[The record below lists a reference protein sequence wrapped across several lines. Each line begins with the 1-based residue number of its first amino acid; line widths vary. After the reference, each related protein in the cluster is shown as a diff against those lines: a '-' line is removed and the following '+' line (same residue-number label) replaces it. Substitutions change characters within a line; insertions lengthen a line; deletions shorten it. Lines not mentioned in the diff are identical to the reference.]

1 MRWMREKPSFQ
12 MMWKIIN
19 PLLTV
24 VDYLD
29 KKACDVETHT
39 PFLQCIT
46 CVGLMMSN
54 EADKNSAD
62 TSKIEN
68 AKELGAYVAGGA
80 AAGAGVSHV
89 VGGMGLAV
97 AGTGVGIG
105 LGTVAVAGVVVGVA
119 AYGVKKAFFDSNM
132 SPTQQASSSENETT
146 AVDEVMETTPTK
158 TTIVTDEISDLAMR
172 AKEKAT
178 ESAEILMSKAVD
190 AAHTAK
196 DKASESTDIV
206 VSKALDLAT
215 TAKEKTSDTVK
226 NLKGKLSGVFGGKK
240 T

>member
-1 MRWMREKPSFQ
+1 
-12 MMWKIIN
+12 
-19 PLLTV
+19 
-24 VDYLD
+24 
-29 KKACDVETHT
+29 
-39 PFLQCIT
+39 
-46 CVGLMMSN
+46 MSN
-54 EADKNSAD
+54 ETDKAN
-62 TSKIEN
+62 TEPSKIEN

-119 AYGVKKAFFDSNM
+119 AYGVKKAFFDSNT
-132 SPTQQASSSENETT
+132 SPTQPVSASENETAVADEITET
-146 AVDEVMETTPTK
+146 ASPTK
-158 TTIVTDEISDLAMR
+158 TTTVADEISDLATR

-178 ESAEILMSKAVD
+178 ESAEIFVSKAVD

-206 VSKALDLAT
+206 VSKALDLAAN
-215 TAKEKTSDTVK
+215 AKEKTSDTVK